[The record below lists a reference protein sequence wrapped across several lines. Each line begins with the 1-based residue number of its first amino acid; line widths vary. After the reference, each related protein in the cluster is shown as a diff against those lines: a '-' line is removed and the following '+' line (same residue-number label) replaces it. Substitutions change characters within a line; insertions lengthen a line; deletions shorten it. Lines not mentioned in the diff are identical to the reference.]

1 MASITSYYTFFL
13 IDKFHI
19 SIQQSQVYL
28 FLFSGAVAAGTLIG
42 GPIGDRFGRKYVI
55 WVSILGVAPFTL
67 MLPYVSLFWVGTLS
81 VIIGLILSSAFS
93 AILVYAT
100 ELLPG
105 KVGLVAGLFFGF
117 AFGMGGLGSA
127 VLGKI
132 ADATSIEYV
141 FKICAF
147 LPLIG
152 VITGCL
158 PNIEGRKKA

>member
-1 MASITSYYTFFL
+1 M
-13 IDKFHI
+13 
-19 SIQQSQVYL
+19 
-28 FLFSGAVAAGTLIG
+28 
-42 GPIGDRFGRKYVI
+42 
-55 WVSILGVAPFTL
+55 
-67 MLPYVSLFWVGTLS
+67 
-81 VIIGLILSSAFS
+81 
-93 AILVYAT
+93 
-100 ELLPG
+100 PG

-152 VITGCL
+152 VITGFL
-158 PNIEGRKKA
+158 PNIEGRKKAGN

>member
-1 MASITSYYTFFL
+1 
-13 IDKFHI
+13 
-19 SIQQSQVYL
+19 VYL
-28 FLFSGAVAAGTLIG
+28 FLFSGVVAAGTLIG
-42 GPIGDRFGRKYVI
+42 GPIGDRYGRKYVI
-55 WVSILGVAPFTL
+55 WVSILGVATFTL

-152 VITGCL
+152 IITGFL
-158 PNIEGRKKA
+158 PNIEGRKKG